1 MLFFSVDQGHC
12 VVVTLFGKYH
22 KTAYQGLHFK
32 VPFTKLYKVGNW
44 GDVANKDRGK
54 YSLIELTEQIT
65 DTRPKECHT
74 KDNVSVTIDA
84 SIYWKIID
92 VKKALFEVDALPASL
107 RDTCLNALRSEI
119 GKLSLDE
126 VLTARQNLSE
136 IIASGLIDVS
146 SSWGITVSRVEIQ
159 ELKTSDETAEAM
171 RMEMSAER
179 KRRADILEAEGLA
192 EAKKKAAEAESFAIR
207 AKADAEAYAIKAKAD
222 AEAEYIEKLSKALGS
237 SDKVEKILMAEKVV
251 EGYRTISDNP
261 SHKVFLPSNVK
272 TLISDEAGE
281 L

>member
-32 VPFTKLYKVGNW
+32 VPFTRLYRINNW

-54 YSLIELTEQIT
+54 YALIELTEQIT

-74 KDNVSVTIDA
+74 RDNVSVTIDA

-107 RDTCLNALRSEI
+107 RDTCLNALRAEI

-126 VLTARQNLSE
+126 VLTAGQNLSE

-146 SSWGITVSRVEIQ
+146 SSWGISVSRVEIQ

-171 RMEMSAER
+171 RMEMSAEW
-179 KRRADILEAEGLA
+179 KRMAYILEAEGLA

-237 SDKVEKILMAEKVV
+237 SDKVDKILMAEKVV
-251 EGYRTISDNP
+251 EGYRSISESP

>member
-12 VVVTLFGKYH
+12 VVITLFGKYH

-32 VPFTKLYKVGNW
+32 APFTKLYKVINW
-44 GDVANKDRGK
+44 GDVANKERGK

-92 VKKALFEVDALPASL
+92 VKKALFEVDALPTSL
-107 RDTCLNALRSEI
+107 RDTCLNALRAEI

-146 SSWGITVSRVEIQ
+146 SSWGISVSRVEIQ
-159 ELKTSDETAEAM
+159 ELKTSDETADAM
-171 RMEMSAER
+171 RLEMSAER

-207 AKADAEAYAIKAKAD
+207 ARADAEAYAIKAKAD
-222 AEAEYIEKLSKALGS
+222 AEAEYIDKLSKALGS
-237 SDKVEKILMAEKVV
+237 SEKVEKILMAEKVV

>member
-32 VPFTKLYKVGNW
+32 VPFTRLYRINNW

-74 KDNVSVTIDA
+74 RDNVSVTIDA

-107 RDTCLNALRSEI
+107 RDTCLNALRAEI

-146 SSWGITVSRVEIQ
+146 SSWGISVSRVEIQ

-251 EGYRTISDNP
+251 EGYRSISESP
-261 SHKVFLPSNVK
+261 SSFQ
-272 TLISDEAGE
+272 AM
-281 L
+281 